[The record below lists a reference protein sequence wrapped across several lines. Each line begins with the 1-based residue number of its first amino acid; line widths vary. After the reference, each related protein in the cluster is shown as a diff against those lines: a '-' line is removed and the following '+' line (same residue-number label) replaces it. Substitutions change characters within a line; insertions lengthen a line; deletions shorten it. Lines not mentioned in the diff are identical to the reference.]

1 MFLRCIGHITQMGIE
16 YITQAHVISICS
28 FLNRIFDQEGWKEV
42 EDMNELNGWD
52 PEEPENPSRVIL
64 IMSLLRGLVGHN
76 NILRFRLTS
85 LLRLKYSGDQILT
98 KYNNDI
104 DTCAASHRFCIQGL
118 LSIGDSVLLRFPAN
132 PVTASVGSLL
142 AGAITLSCI
151 VPMSWDRYKK
161 WYPSYDPF
169 FFSTGLLD
177 GAYIGRIYNSSSIVN
192 GHSIMDIER
201 YAECIRNA
209 SNRYHARFDALKTD
223 IGISVSN
230 EHDVDHDLMFRQLYL
245 QPASPEMLSIVNGLF
260 LRQLVETNE

>member
-1 MFLRCIGHITQMGIE
+1 
-16 YITQAHVISICS
+16 
-28 FLNRIFDQEGWKEV
+28 
-42 EDMNELNGWD
+42 MNELNGWD
-52 PEEPENPSRVIL
+52 PEEPEKPSRVIL

-104 DTCAASHRFCIQGL
+104 DACVASHRFCIQGL
-118 LSIGDSVLLRFPAN
+118 LSIGDSVLRRFPAN

-151 VPMSWDRYKK
+151 VPMLWDRYKK

-177 GAYIGRIYNSSSIVN
+177 GAYIGRIYNSSSVVN

-209 SNRYHARFDALKTD
+209 SNRYHARLDALKSD

-230 EHDVDHDLMFRQLYL
+230 EYDVGLDLMFRQLYL
-245 QPASPEMLSIVNGLF
+245 QPASPEMLSIVKGLF